1 MTHKLRCPSSIG
13 ARFPARVLAHTDYD
27 SRALAFRDYLTI
39 YIIIGVFYEERDL
52 VKVLGDGYLRYKEET
67 SIVFPIKWLSRK

>member
-1 MTHKLRCPSSIG
+1 MLGFLIAFWFKPRMTLG
-13 ARFPARVLAHTDYD
+13 
-27 SRALAFRDYLTI
+27 YLLFAITMTI

-67 SIVFPIKWLSRK
+67 SMLFPTKWLIRK